1 MQIGVVELVRRGV
14 AEKVPSPVR
23 FGFGFGF
30 GFGGHIEPEK
40 K

>member
-23 FGFGFGF
+23 FGFG
-30 GFGGHIEPEK
+30 GHIEPRK